1 MNKKQTQLLKCQI
14 CGQQM
19 VRRKLVSKIFGQGS
33 KRVLIEDIPTY
44 FCLNCQGQYID
55 GKTMTQIDKVRK
67 DPSAVSHPTVIA
79 TAKLAA

>member
-44 FCLNCQGQYID
+44 FCL
-55 GKTMTQIDKVRK
+55 
-67 DPSAVSHPTVIA
+67 TVQTI
-79 TAKLAA
+79 LEFL